1 MYPANPEAR
10 ASGFAFKQVYEKSS
24 PYDRRRIS
32 PRAARQAKIHY
43 DPDFIEAFSK
53 NCVATGEELLRA
65 LYYDCA
71 PYQGQ
76 QILPVSG
83 TVQTFPGSGRWL
95 NDLAKREMMA
105 VRLGVLKF
113 RGYKLKKIPVTGIAS
128 LTDADFR
135 PDFEQK
141 GVDMR
146 IGLDIAAYSALKN
159 TNRIALV
166 TADTDCVPAMKLARK
181 SGVQV
186 VLIALPGGTP
196 PSELAEH
203 ADFVRSVVWP

>member
-1 MYPANPEAR
+1 MKNLVLMIDG
-10 ASGFAFKQVYEKSS
+10 GFLRV
-24 PYDRRRIS
+24 
-32 PRAARQAKIHY
+32 AARKAKKNY
-43 DPDFIEAFSK
+43 DPDFIEGFCAS
-53 NCVATGEELLRA
+53 CIETGEELFRA

-76 QILPVSG
+76 QKLPVSG
-83 TVQTFPGSGRWL
+83 LIQNFANSGQWL
-95 NDLAKREMMA
+95 SDLAKKDLIA

-113 RGYKLKKIPVTGIAS
+113 RGYKLKKTPLAGTAALS
-128 LTDADFR
+128 DADFS

-146 IGLDIAAYSALKN
+146 IGLDIAAYSALKHIH
-159 TNRIALV
+159 RIALV

-186 VLIALPGGTP
+186 VLIALPGGLVP
-196 PSELAEH
+196 RELAEH
-203 ADFVRSVVWP
+203 ADYVRTVVLP

>member
-1 MYPANPEAR
+1 MKNLALMIDG
-10 ASGFAFKQVYEKSS
+10 GFLRVG
-24 PYDRRRIS
+24 
-32 PRAARQAKIHY
+32 AKKAGIRY
-43 DPDFIEAFSK
+43 DPDFIEAFSR
-53 NCVATGEELLRA
+53 NCASADEELFRA

-71 PYQGQ
+71 PYQGVQ
-76 QILPVSG
+76 TLPVSG
-83 TVQTFPGSGRWL
+83 LPQTFSHSGQWL
-95 NDLAKREMMA
+95 NDLAKKDLIA

-113 RGYKLKKIPVTGIAS
+113 RGYKLKRTPAAGIAA
-128 LTDADFR
+128 LTDGDFR

-159 TNRIALV
+159 IDRIALV

-186 VLIALPGGTP
+186 ILIALPGGRIPT
-196 PSELAEH
+196 ELAEH
-203 ADFVRSVVWP
+203 ADFVRTINWP